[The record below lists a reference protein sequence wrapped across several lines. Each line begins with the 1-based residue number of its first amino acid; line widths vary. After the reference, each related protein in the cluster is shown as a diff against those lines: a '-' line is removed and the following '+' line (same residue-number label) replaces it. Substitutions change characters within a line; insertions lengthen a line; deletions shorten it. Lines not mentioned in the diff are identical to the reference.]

1 MSWFEGSKG
10 IEPQRTPSSV
20 ESVLK
25 NRSQVKVALG
35 MQQCIRCGREVE
47 VLVDGKVCVNCYLE
61 LYGFGS
67 VPRSLRIVV
76 CPRCSSY
83 FYQGRWM
90 PSVGDIGEVARLM
103 LMARFKPTEHVDYYS
118 VDRVEIVSD
127 PYKGTFLIACVRGK
141 FKGVEGEYEKEYVV
155 PIFIE
160 KKLCPLCFQ
169 RAAGTFSAIVQL
181 RGYNG
186 RLSREQREALE
197 ELLDGLPEDV
207 KEAIVEVE
215 EVREGIDLKLSDQG
229 VARALAAKIRAAFGA
244 KIVESFKLVGRRS
257 DGKRLGRLTISVRL
271 PFFHP
276 GSLALYKDTPV
287 VIEEISKGYVYY
299 RRLGSTRRHRLGID
313 DAWRLI
319 KPLKFD
325 EIHAV
330 EVVVETPSE
339 IHIQLLDRNYEY
351 LELSKHRV
359 VVEGTIEPGAKA
371 FLAIYRGKQYLLGYE
386 YADAILED

>member
-1 MSWFEGSKG
+1 
-10 IEPQRTPSSV
+10 
-20 ESVLK
+20 
-25 NRSQVKVALG
+25 
-35 MQQCIRCGREVE
+35 MQQCVRCGREAD
-47 VLVDGKVCVNCYLE
+47 VLVDGRVCVNCYLE

-67 VPRSLRIVV
+67 APQSLRIVM
-76 CPRCSSY
+76 CPRCGSY
-83 FYQGRWM
+83 LYQGRWM
-90 PSVGDIGEVARLM
+90 PSAGDISEAARLM

-127 PYKGTFLIACVRGK
+127 PYKGTFLVAHVRGK
-141 FKGVEGEYEKEYVV
+141 FKGIEGEYGKEYVISISV
-155 PIFIE
+155 E

-169 RAAGTFSAIVQL
+169 RAAGTFNAIVQL

-186 RLSREQREALE
+186 RLSEEQREALE
-197 ELLDGLPEDV
+197 KLLDRLPEDF
-207 KEAIVEVE
+207 KEAIVEIE

-287 VIEEISKGYVYY
+287 VIEEISRGYVYY
-299 RRLGSTRRHRLGID
+299 RGLGSTRKHRLSID

-325 EIHAV
+325 EMHTV

-339 IHIQLLDRNYEY
+339 IHIQLLDKDYEY
-351 LELSKHRV
+351 LELSKRYV
-359 VVEGTIEPGAKA
+359 VTEGTVRPGAKA
-371 FLAIYRGKQYLLGYE
+371 LLATYKGKTYLLGYE
-386 YADAILED
+386 YADTI